1 MPAGVP
7 HGQPAPGMPNLHAQ
21 QRNAALE
28 HQLAQRRSRKPND
41 RNMPE
46 GVEDLVI
53 GDVVQQYKDL
63 RDVERKLDS
72 TMMRK
77 RLDIQ
82 DSIHRNVKRHK
93 TMRIWISNTADNQP
107 WQAKGLDENAFDFT
121 TGEDGTY
128 RVKIEGRLLDDDD
141 DETALLNE
149 SDDDSEND
157 DEAKEDDA
165 GNAQQVKLPR
175 KRFSHFFKSISVEF
189 DKAKAM
195 PTEAMTQ
202 IEWKKQPGA
211 PDFDCLEFERKG
223 DENLNVTIHLVR
235 DEQPERF
242 RLSQALSQT
251 LDAEEADRAEVVMG
265 IWEYVKAMGLQ
276 EDEEKRSVRC
286 DDRLRQVSSNQFC
299 FFSRR
304 FTNMLRS
311 LVRTLSSFHRFQ
323 SESCRISIR
332 SRPSNYLTQSE
343 LIQITT
349 QTPNQ
354 PFMIS
359 KLRPKTRSE

>member
-1 MPAGVP
+1 MPAGVQ
-7 HGQPAPGMPNLHAQ
+7 HGQPAPGMPNIHTQ

-53 GDVVQQYKDL
+53 GEGVQQYKDL
-63 RDVERKLDS
+63 RDVERKLDY

-128 RVKIEGRLLDDDD
+128 CVKIEGRILEDDS
-141 DETALLNE
+141 DETALLNDSE
-149 SDDDSEND
+149 DGSDDE
-157 DEAKEDDA
+157 DEAKENDTTDNKQA
-165 GNAQQVKLPR
+165 KSPQ
-175 KRFSHFFKSISVEF
+175 KRLSHFFKSISVEF
-189 DKAKAM
+189 EKAKGM

-202 IEWKKQPGA
+202 IEWKKQAGA
-211 PDFDCLEFERKG
+211 ADFDCLEFERKG
-223 DENLNVTIHLVR
+223 DENLNVTINLVR
-235 DEQPERF
+235 DEVPERF

-265 IWEYVKAMGLQ
+265 IWEYVKAQNLQ

-286 DDRLRQVSSNQFC
+286 DDRLRQVSCSQAPLQQPKPFAN
-299 FFSRR
+299 
-304 FTNMLRS
+304 TPRS

-323 SESCRISIR
+323 
-332 SRPSNYLTQSE
+332 
-343 LIQITT
+343 
-349 QTPNQ
+349 
-354 PFMIS
+354 
-359 KLRPKTRSE
+359 KG

>member
-1 MPAGVP
+1 MPTAVQ
-7 HGQPAPGMPNLHAQ
+7 HGQPPPMPNLHVQ
-21 QRNAALE
+21 QRNAAFE

-53 GDVVQQYKDL
+53 GDAVQQYKDL

-82 DSIHRNVKRHK
+82 DAIHRNVKRHK

-107 WQAKGLDENAFDFT
+107 WQARGLDENAFDFT

-128 RVKIEGRLLDDDD
+128 RVKIEGRLLDDDSDDTALFDDSD
-141 DETALLNE
+141 DE
-149 SDDDSEND
+149 SDRDDG
-157 DEAKEDDA
+157 ARED
-165 GNAQQVKLPR
+165 GGSGKVPVKLPR
-175 KRFSHFFKSISVEF
+175 KRLSHFFKSISVEF

-211 PDFDCLEFERKG
+211 PEFDCLEIERKG
-223 DENLNVTIHLVR
+223 DENLNVTINLVR

-265 IWEYVKAMGLQ
+265 IWEYVKAGGLQ

-286 DDRLRQVSSNQFC
+286 DDRLRQVIYDQFSPFGRC
-299 FFSRR
+299 FTDTS
-304 FTNMLRS
+304 RS
-311 LVRTLSSFHRFQ
+311 LVRTLFSSHRFQ
-323 SESCRISIR
+323 SELCNISTR
-332 SRPSNYLTQSE
+332 CHPSNSLTQFES
-343 LIQITT
+343 IQTT
-349 QTPNQ
+349 MQIPN
-354 PFMIS
+354 PPSMIS
-359 KLRPKTRSE
+359 KLRRRTRSE

>member
-1 MPAGVP
+1 MPAGVQ
-7 HGQPAPGMPNLHAQ
+7 HGQPAPGMPNIHAQ

-63 RDVERKLDS
+63 RDVERKLDY

-107 WQAKGLDENAFDFT
+107 WQAKGLDEDAFDFT

-128 RVKIEGRLLDDDD
+128 RVKIEGRLLDDDSD
-141 DETALLNE
+141 DTALLKD
-149 SDDDSEND
+149 SDDESEND
-157 DEAKEDDA
+157 DEAKEDDDA
-165 GNAQQVKLPR
+165 GDTKPVQLPR
-175 KRFSHFFKSISVEF
+175 KRLSHFFKSISVEF

-195 PTEAMTQ
+195 PTEVMSQ
-202 IEWKKQPGA
+202 IEWKKQAGA
-211 PDFDCLEFERKG
+211 TDFDYLEFERKG
-223 DENLNVTIHLVR
+223 DENLNVTINLVR

-251 LDAEEADRAEVVMG
+251 LDADEADRAEVVMG

-286 DDRLRQVSSNQFC
+286 DERLRQVGCNQF
-299 FFSRR
+299 S
-304 FTNMLRS
+304 TYGKML
-311 LVRTLSSFHRFQ
+311 
-323 SESCRISIR
+323 C
-332 SRPSNYLTQSE
+332 
-343 LIQITT
+343 
-349 QTPNQ
+349 
-354 PFMIS
+354 
-359 KLRPKTRSE
+359 

>member
-1 MPAGVP
+1 
-7 HGQPAPGMPNLHAQ
+7 MPNLHAQ

-46 GVEDLVI
+46 GVEDLLI
-53 GDVVQQYKDL
+53 GDAVQQYKDL

-128 RVKIEGRLLDDDD
+128 RVKIEGQLLDDDS
-141 DETALLNE
+141 DETALLND
-149 SDDDSEND
+149 SDDESEND
-157 DEAKEDDA
+157 DDAKKDDDDSPKTR
-165 GNAQQVKLPR
+165 QVKLPR
-175 KRFSHFFKSISVEF
+175 KRLSHFFKSISVEF

-202 IEWKKQPGA
+202 IEWKKQQGA

-223 DENLNVTIHLVR
+223 DENLNVTINLVR

-286 DDRLRQVSSNQFC
+286 DDRLRQVSHNQFST
-299 FFSRR
+299 FGRYFANKR
-304 FTNMLRS
+304 RS
-311 LVRTLSSFHRFQ
+311 LVRTLSSFHRFR
-323 SESCRISIR
+323 SESCHISIP
-332 SRPSNYLTQSE
+332 SHPSNYLTQSE
-343 LIQITT
+343 LIQTII

-354 PFMIS
+354 PFTIS
-359 KLRPKTRSE
+359 KLQQRTRSE

>member
-1 MPAGVP
+1 MPAGVQ
-7 HGQPAPGMPNLHAQ
+7 HGQPAPGMPNIHAQ

-53 GDVVQQYKDL
+53 GDAVQQYKDL
-63 RDVERKLDS
+63 RDVERKLDY

-128 RVKIEGRLLDDDD
+128 RVKIEGRLLEDDS
-141 DETALLNE
+141 DETALVNDSE
-149 SDDDSEND
+149 GDSDDE
-157 DEAKEDDA
+157 DEAKEKDA
-165 GNAQQVKLPR
+165 ADNKQAKLPK
-175 KRFSHFFKSISVEF
+175 KRLSHFFKSISVEF
-189 DKAKAM
+189 EKAKGM

-202 IEWKKQPGA
+202 IEWKKQAGA
-211 PDFDCLEFERKG
+211 ADFDCLEFERKG
-223 DENLNVTIHLVR
+223 DENLNVTINLVR
-235 DEQPERF
+235 DELPERF

-286 DDRLRQVSSNQFC
+286 DDRLRQVRCSQF
-299 FFSRR
+299 SAAAKVIA
-304 FTNMLRS
+304 NIPRS
-311 LVRTLSSFHRFQ
+311 LVPTLSSFHRSQ
-323 SESCRISIR
+323 
-332 SRPSNYLTQSE
+332 NA
-343 LIQITT
+343 
-349 QTPNQ
+349 
-354 PFMIS
+354 
-359 KLRPKTRSE
+359 

>member
-1 MPAGVP
+1 
-7 HGQPAPGMPNLHAQ
+7 MPNIHAQ

-53 GDVVQQYKDL
+53 GDAVQQYKDL
-63 RDVERKLDS
+63 RDVERKLDY

-93 TMRIWISNTADNQP
+93 TMRIWISNSADNQP

-128 RVKIEGRLLDDDD
+128 RVKIEGRLLDDDS
-141 DETALLNE
+141 DETAVLNE
-149 SDDDSEND
+149 SDDDSEHD
-157 DEAKEDDA
+157 EEAKEGDA
-165 GNAQQVKLPR
+165 GDKSQIKLPR
-175 KRFSHFFKSISVEF
+175 KRLSHFFKSISVEF
-189 DKAKAM
+189 DKAKGM
-195 PTEAMTQ
+195 PTETMTQ
-202 IEWKKQPGA
+202 IEWKKQAGA
-211 PDFDCLEFERKG
+211 AEFDCLEFERKG
-223 DENLNVTIHLVR
+223 DENLNVTINLVR

-242 RLSQALSQT
+242 RLSQALTQT

-286 DDRLRQVSSNQFC
+286 DDRLRQVICNPFST
-299 FFSRR
+299 FSRC
-304 FTNMLRS
+304 FANKPRS
-311 LVRTLSSFHRFQ
+311 SERTLFSFHRFQ
-323 SESCRISIR
+323 NESCRISIL
-332 SRPSNYLTQSE
+332 SHPSNSHTQSE
-343 LIQITT
+343 LTQTTT
-349 QTPNQ
+349 QTPNR
-354 PFMIS
+354 PFTTS
-359 KLRPKTRSE
+359 RLLRRTQSG

>member
-1 MPAGVP
+1 MPAGVQ
-7 HGQPAPGMPNLHAQ
+7 HGQPAPGMPNIHAQ

-63 RDVERKLDS
+63 RDVERKLDY

-107 WQAKGLDENAFDFT
+107 WQAKGLDEDAFDFT

-128 RVKIEGRLLDDDD
+128 RVKIEGRLLDDDSD
-141 DETALLNE
+141 DTALLKD
-149 SDDDSEND
+149 SDDESEND
-157 DEAKEDDA
+157 DEAKEDDDA
-165 GNAQQVKLPR
+165 GDTKPVQLPR
-175 KRFSHFFKSISVEF
+175 KRMSHFFKSISVEF

-195 PTEAMTQ
+195 PTEVMSQ
-202 IEWKKQPGA
+202 IEWKKQAGA
-211 PDFDCLEFERKG
+211 TDFDYLEFERKG
-223 DENLNVTIHLVR
+223 DENLNVTINLVR

-251 LDAEEADRAEVVMG
+251 LDADEADRAEVVMG

-286 DDRLRQVSSNQFC
+286 DERLRQVGCNQF
-299 FFSRR
+299 S
-304 FTNMLRS
+304 TYGKML
-311 LVRTLSSFHRFQ
+311 
-323 SESCRISIR
+323 C
-332 SRPSNYLTQSE
+332 
-343 LIQITT
+343 
-349 QTPNQ
+349 
-354 PFMIS
+354 
-359 KLRPKTRSE
+359 

>member
-1 MPAGVP
+1 MPAGVQ
-7 HGQPAPGMPNLHAQ
+7 HGQPAPGMPNIHAQ

-63 RDVERKLDS
+63 RDVERKLDY

-107 WQAKGLDENAFDFT
+107 WQAKGLDEDAFDFT

-128 RVKIEGRLLDDDD
+128 RVKIEGRLLDDDSD
-141 DETALLNE
+141 DTALLKD
-149 SDDDSEND
+149 SDDESEND

-165 GNAQQVKLPR
+165 GDTKPVQLPR
-175 KRFSHFFKSISVEF
+175 KRLSHFFKSISVEF

-195 PTEAMTQ
+195 PTEIMSQ
-202 IEWKKQPGA
+202 IEWKKQAGA
-211 PDFDCLEFERKG
+211 ADFDCLEFERKG
-223 DENLNVTIHLVR
+223 DENLNVTINLVR

-251 LDAEEADRAEVVMG
+251 LDADEADRAEVVMG

-286 DDRLRQVSSNQFC
+286 DERLRQVGCNQF
-299 FFSRR
+299 S
-304 FTNMLRS
+304 TYGKML
-311 LVRTLSSFHRFQ
+311 
-323 SESCRISIR
+323 C
-332 SRPSNYLTQSE
+332 
-343 LIQITT
+343 
-349 QTPNQ
+349 
-354 PFMIS
+354 
-359 KLRPKTRSE
+359 